1 MRPRPELRQLLICIS
16 TSRYL
21 PASGTAGLDRS
32 FVSGNSRVPAP
43 PPMMIANVLF
53 WREYKSIRS
62 EFLADSLLGT
72 LQASQNFVTMDF
84 SLCAALSATSGRRR
98 VLRYSWT
105 AYGVWSIAVTTQ
117 LGEGCFP
124 MEKWRF
130 GSGPAGLI
138 IWRN

>member
-1 MRPRPELRQLLICIS
+1 MRPRPELRQLLIGIS

-43 PPMMIANVLF
+43 PPMMIASVLF

-72 LQASQNFVTMDF
+72 LQASRNFVTMIFFYVRHYRLHRAGGGYSDTHGR
-84 SLCAALSATSGRRR
+84 LTATGVSPLRLGLGSVVIRWKNGDSETRR
-98 VLRYSWT
+98 T
-105 AYGVWSIAVTTQ
+105 D
-117 LGEGCFP
+117 
-124 MEKWRF
+124 
-130 GSGPAGLI
+130 
-138 IWRN
+138 